1 MVKFKVIISDP
12 KQGKSLQKEVDSAE
26 VTAFKRRKIGDKI
39 DGKAL
44 GYEGY
49 ELEITGGSDN
59 SGFPMRKDVEGIAR
73 KRILIVSGVG
83 LRKKTR
89 KGMRKRKT
97 VAGNTIS
104 LKTAQINLKVIKY
117 GKAKLEFAKKEA
129 EGEAKEAPK
138 EEKTE
143 EKPKEE
149 VKEEKPKEEVK
160 EAEEK
165 KDEAKPE
172 EKKEEKPKEAKPE
185 VKKEEPKKEDK
196 KEEKPVEKKADK
208 EEVKEK
214 KKEPE
219 KEKPKEE
226 QKPGDKEEKKE

>member
-26 VTAFKRRKIGDKI
+26 VTSFKRKKIGDKI

-44 GYEGY
+44 GYDGY

-97 VAGNTIS
+97 IAGNTIS

-149 VKEEKPKEEVK
+149 VKEERPKEEVK

-165 KDEAKPE
+165 KDDAKPE
-172 EKKEEKPKEAKPE
+172 EKKEEQQ
-185 VKKEEPKKEDK
+185 

-208 EEVKEK
+208 EKVKEK

-226 QKPGDKEEKKE
+226 QKPEDKKK

>member
-1 MVKFKVIISDP
+1 
-12 KQGKSLQKEVDSAE
+12 LQKEVDSAE
-26 VTAFKRRKIGDKI
+26 VTSFKRKKIGDKI

-44 GYEGY
+44 GYDGY

-97 VAGNTIS
+97 IAGNTIS

-149 VKEEKPKEEVK
+149 VKEERPKEEVK

-165 KDEAKPE
+165 KDDAKPE
-172 EKKEEKPKEAKPE
+172 EKKEEQQ
-185 VKKEEPKKEDK
+185 

-208 EEVKEK
+208 EKVKEK

-226 QKPGDKEEKKE
+226 QKPEDKKK

>member
-1 MVKFKVIISDP
+1 MVKFKVIIADQ
-12 KQGKSLQKEVDSAE
+12 KQGKALQKEVDSTE
-26 VTAFKRRKIGDKI
+26 VTAFKRKKIGDKI
-39 DGKAL
+39 DGKAF

-49 ELEITGGSDN
+49 EFEISGGSDN

-117 GKAKLEFAKKEA
+117 GKAKLVFAKKEA
-129 EGEAKEAPK
+129 EGEAKEEINAEEPKAEEKK
-138 EEKTE
+138 EEPKVE

-149 VKEEKPKEEVK
+149 AKEEKKETKESKKETPDKVKPVKKEKPKEEK
-160 EAEEK
+160 KPEEK
-165 KDEAKPE
+165 KDEKPAEKKE
-172 EKKEEKPKEAKPE
+172 ELKKEEKPA
-185 VKKEEPKKEDK
+185 EDK
-196 KEEKPVEKKADK
+196 KEEKS
-208 EEVKEK
+208 
-214 KKEPE
+214 
-219 KEKPKEE
+219 
-226 QKPGDKEEKKE
+226 KEEKK